1 MVTLALSGLTLPL
14 LGPVSAMAALNA
26 AFGCH
31 MRIAAPISVLT
42 FLRMAS
48 ENGVL
53 IKACPEPAE
62 GMGAH

>member
-1 MVTLALSGLTLPL
+1 M
-14 LGPVSAMAALNA
+14 GPISAIAAFNA

-42 FLRMAS
+42 FLRIAS
-48 ENGVL
+48 ENGIL

-62 GMGAH
+62 GMGANG